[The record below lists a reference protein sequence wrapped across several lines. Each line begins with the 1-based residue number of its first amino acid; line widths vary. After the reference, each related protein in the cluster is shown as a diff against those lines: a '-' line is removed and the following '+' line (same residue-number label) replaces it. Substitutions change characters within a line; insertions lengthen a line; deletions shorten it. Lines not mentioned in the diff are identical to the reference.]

1 MKKQMIVKVA
11 DVEGVK
17 RDPPRVSRLLL
28 SGKNVGA
35 KNASMGL
42 NVTEVGSMIPPH
54 KHEESEELMYIISG
68 HARLVIEN
76 DEGGE
81 DVYEIGPDTAI
92 YRGYAPE
99 VGVVLLAS
107 AAQSPSVTES
117 RYSAIYKLSQRR

>member
-1 MKKQMIVKVA
+1 MNKPMIVKVA

-81 DVYEIGPDTAI
+81 DVYEIGPDTALLGSAM
-92 YRGYAPE
+92 RGWGLRFRKRQRDPQRF
-99 VGVVLLAS
+99 AS
-107 AAQSPSVTES
+107 
-117 RYSAIYKLSQRR
+117 